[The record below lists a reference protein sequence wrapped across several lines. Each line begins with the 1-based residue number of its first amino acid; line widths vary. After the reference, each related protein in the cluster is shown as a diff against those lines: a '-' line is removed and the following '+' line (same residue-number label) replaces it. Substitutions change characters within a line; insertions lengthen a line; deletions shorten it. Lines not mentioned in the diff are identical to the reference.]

1 MVLSFLQGAKLQNNW
16 KLRITN
22 KKKVLLL
29 RTLILVN
36 MIDYYKTLG
45 VEKTATQDDI
55 KKAYRKL
62 ARKYHPD
69 MNPNDK
75 TAEQKFKEIN
85 EANEVL
91 SKTVLN
97 ITSTVNIGNT
107 VRSMKKPNNS
117 NMLVVVVL
125 AVLEDLKVLV
135 KATIQMRITPI
146 SLEICLG
153 DVQVVLVEAIAVP
166 QVNLKDKTFMPICLS
181 HYEK

>member
-91 SKTVLN
+91 SNPENLQILQN
-97 ITSTVNIGNT
+97 RQSHHH
-107 VRSMKKPNNS
+107 
-117 NMLVVVVL
+117 
-125 AVLEDLKVLV
+125 EH
-135 KATIQMRITPI
+135 
-146 SLEICLG
+146 
-153 DVQVVLVEAIAVP
+153 IAVVGLFHTP
-166 QVNLKDKTFMPICLS
+166 HRVANVHRTCHI
-181 HYEK
+181 

>member
-91 SKTVLN
+91 SNPENRAKYDKYGEHWQHGEEYEKAQQQQYARGGGFGGFRGFDGFG
-97 ITSTVNIGNT
+97 GNT
-107 VRSMKKPNNS
+107 WVGQSQHFGSDGHEPYVCW
-117 NMLVVVVL
+117 LWCAEL
-125 AVLEDLKVLV
+125 A
-135 KATIQMRITPI
+135 
-146 SLEICLG
+146 
-153 DVQVVLVEAIAVP
+153 
-166 QVNLKDKTFMPICLS
+166 
-181 HYEK
+181 

>member
-91 SKTVLN
+91 SNPENRAKY
-97 ITSTVNIGNT
+97 
-107 VRSMKKPNNS
+107 
-117 NMLVVVVL
+117 
-125 AVLEDLKVLV
+125 
-135 KATIQMRITPI
+135 
-146 SLEICLG
+146 
-153 DVQVVLVEAIAVP
+153 
-166 QVNLKDKTFMPICLS
+166 DKYGE
-181 HYEK
+181 HWQHGEEYEKAQQQQYARGGGFGGFGGFEGFGEL

>member
-62 ARKYHPD
+62 ERKYHPD

-91 SKTVLN
+91 SNPENRAKY
-97 ITSTVNIGNT
+97 
-107 VRSMKKPNNS
+107 
-117 NMLVVVVL
+117 
-125 AVLEDLKVLV
+125 
-135 KATIQMRITPI
+135 
-146 SLEICLG
+146 
-153 DVQVVLVEAIAVP
+153 
-166 QVNLKDKTFMPICLS
+166 DKYGE
-181 HYEK
+181 HWQHGEEYEKAQQQQYARGGGFGGFRGFEGFGEGNYSNEDYSDFFRDMLII